1 MDIVRGMV
9 VKSSAG
15 RDKDGFFVVTSFDGN
30 YARICDGKMR
40 PLERTKLKK
49 LKHLK
54 PTKMRLKESSMATN
68 REIRRSLNNL
78 TKAV

>member
-15 RDKDGFFVVTSFDGN
+15 RDKNNFFVVTSFDGK
-30 YARICDGKMR
+30 YARICDGKIR
-40 PLERTKLKK
+40 PLERTKRKK
-49 LKHLK
+49 FKHLK
-54 PTKMRLKESSMATN
+54 LTKMKLEESSMATN
-68 REIRRSLNNL
+68 REIRRTLGAL